1 MSNMNRLL
9 AKLFQPSDSPAMP
22 RMHPFNFL
30 LHLQPGV
37 QLGRRTADRTGPL
50 SEPTEQAL
58 VAYLMGMGFDR
69 ETAQAIVETRETD
82 EAMKEDGALE

>member
-9 AKLFQPSDSPAMP
+9 TKLFQPSDSPVMP

-30 LHLQPGV
+30 LHLQPVV
-37 QLGRRTADRTGPL
+37 QPGRCTVDRTGPL

-58 VAYLMGMGFDR
+58 VSYLMGMGFDR
-69 ETAQAIVETRETD
+69 ETAQAIVGTWKTD
-82 EAMKEDGALE
+82 EAMKEDGILE